1 LESAAPGDYMQT
13 MSSPINPSDADGIK
27 RCQHGDA
34 TALGELRNK
43 FQTPIFQ
50 TLLARGASRTEAE
63 DLLADLW
70 ADCVPGTDDRP
81 SLLEKFNGKSTF
93 QGWLTTVATNR
104 WIDFKR
110 RAAKQVDLAGASNA
124 SGSSSSSGAVPDIFD
139 RMAGSEPSSKEDTL
153 TALLRDCLRAAF
165 AACSP
170 EAIVLLRLVYL
181 HELTQREIVRM
192 LGWSES
198 KVSRFMGSA
207 MEQIETRTLRELKKR
222 DPWLELSW
230 QDFVDLCETYQVS
243 FL

>member
-1 LESAAPGDYMQT
+1 
-13 MSSPINPSDADGIK
+13 
-27 RCQHGDA
+27 
-34 TALGELRNK
+34 
-43 FQTPIFQ
+43 
-50 TLLARGASRTEAE
+50 
-63 DLLADLW
+63 
-70 ADCVPGTDDRP
+70 
-81 SLLEKFNGKSTF
+81 
-93 QGWLTTVATNR
+93 
-104 WIDFKR
+104 
-110 RAAKQVDLAGASNA
+110 
-124 SGSSSSSGAVPDIFD
+124 
-139 RMAGSEPSSKEDTL
+139 MAGSEPSSKEDTL